1 MTLNR
6 VYNGSSIQEV
16 IDLLKEHN
24 DEAKIIAGGT
34 DLIVAM
40 REGKS
45 SPKVMIDISKIE
57 ELKGIQSENDEIE
70 IGAGVTYTQVVESS
84 LLNDNIYGLIKAC
97 RMVGSPQIRNKGTI
111 GGNIA
116 NAAPAA
122 DSIPPLIALDAK
134 LKIGSWRG
142 YREVSLADFF
152 SKNSEHGLKSDEL
165 LISVRF
171 KDLKE
176 NQYLS
181 FSKLGLRKALA
192 ISRVTLSMLIQVE
205 NNRIENIVVASGSI
219 GKYPMREPQVERVLM
234 GKAIDEKLLD
244 LAVNS
249 LQGSMDERLRGR
261 STLPY
266 KRSAIVSLFEEVIRE
281 SNSYYSEV
289 NI

>member
-16 IDLLKEHN
+16 IDLLKEHK

-45 SPKVMIDISKIE
+45 SPKVMIDISKIQ
-57 ELKGIQSENDEIE
+57 ELKEIRSENGEIE

-122 DSIPPLIALDAK
+122 DSIPPLIALGAT
-134 LKIGSWRG
+134 LKIGSWRA

-205 NNRIENIVVASGSI
+205 NDMVKNIAVASGSI
-219 GKYPMREPQVERVLM
+219 GKYPMREPQVESALI
-234 GKAIDEKLLD
+234 GKTMDDNFLK
-244 LAVNS
+244 LAVDS
-249 LQGSMDERLRGR
+249 LQASMDERLKGR
-261 STLPY
+261 PTLPY